1 MKKNFTKIV
10 FILDASG
17 SMCHLRD
24 DTIGGFNAMIEEQK
38 GQPGTV
44 SVTTVLFDTEVSI
57 LHDNVPLE
65 AMEPLTRND
74 YCPGGGTALL
84 DAVGGTIDVVGE
96 ELAALPE
103 EERPDKV
110 LFIITT
116 DGQENASRAFSKEM
130 VQQRIHHQ
138 QSKYNWRFIFL
149 GANIDAVSTGASLGF
164 GSGYSKTYTAT
175 QIGTE
180 SVYRAMSKTIT
191 TARSADSI
199 ATLDAAIN
207 TCLNEVQ

>member
-38 GQPGTV
+38 DQPGTV
-44 SVTTVLFDTEVSI
+44 SVSTVLFDTEVSI
-57 LHDNVPLE
+57 LHNNMPLE
-65 AMEPLTRND
+65 AMEPLTRKD

-110 LFIITT
+110 LFVITT
-116 DGQENASRAFSKEM
+116 DGQENASRAFSLDM
-130 VQQRIHHQ
+130 VKQRIEHQ

-164 GSGYSKTYTAT
+164 GNGYSKTYTAT
-175 QIGTE
+175 KVGTE
-180 SVYRAMSKTIT
+180 SVYKAMSKTIT
-191 TARSADSI
+191 TARAADSI

>member
-17 SMCHLRD
+17 SMHHLRD

-38 GQPGTV
+38 GLPGTV

-96 ELAALPE
+96 ELATLPE

-110 LFIITT
+110 LFVITT

-130 VQQRIHHQ
+130 VKQRIEHQ

-164 GSGYSKTYTAT
+164 GNGYSKTYTAT
-175 QIGTE
+175 QVGTE
-180 SVYRAMSKTIT
+180 SVYKAMSKTIT